1 MGSSQSTVNVSNEI
15 YNSIMNNLEQKG
27 VFSKVGQVNNLEDVT
42 IVADGSNSVVLIGNY
57 NTIDFST
64 MLDAS
69 AEATAETLAEIAN
82 DLTNNAQGA
91 FFNNTDISTMSETD
105 IQNMVSTYLKSQ
117 CVESD
122 LAQYNQ
128 ITNGYI
134 QATNGG
140 VVSITNQNDQQMNCI
155 MSALSKATS
164 DLQASVE
171 NTVTNDSGINWTLI
185 IIVVVIVLAIVA
197 VIMGGSFKWVVV
209 LIIVLIIAAGAYF
222 IYVTLTKEKE
232 ETETANSS
240 DNSSDNST
248 DNSSDSANN
257 ADNTEQFQLYAPLNN
272 VSPAT
277 YQYMPMISINRKN
290 QLYTPAGIVKKFAYI
305 PAYHPPYAQ

>member
-1 MGSSQSTVNVSNEI
+1 
-15 YNSIMNNLEQKG
+15 MNNLEQKG
-27 VFSKVGQVNNLEDVT
+27 VFSRVGQVNNLEDVT

-117 CVESD
+117 CVESE

-140 VVSITNQNDQQMNCI
+140 VVSITNKNDQQMNCI

-171 NTVTNDSGINWTLI
+171 NTVSNESGINWTLI
-185 IIVVVIVLAIVA
+185 IIVIVIVLAIVA

-222 IYVTLTKEKE
+222 IYVTLTKEE
-232 ETETANSS
+232 EMETGE
-240 DNSSDNST
+240 
-248 DNSSDSANN
+248 SSDSAN
-257 ADNTEQFQLYAPLNN
+257 NTEQFQLYAPLNN
-272 VSPAT
+272 VSPAV
-277 YQYMPMISINRKN
+277 YQYTPMISINGKN
-290 QLYTPAGIVKKFAYI
+290 QLYTPVGIVKKFAYI

>member
-1 MGSSQSTVNVSNEI
+1 MSNEI

-27 VFSKVGQVNNLEDVT
+27 VFSRVGQVNNLEDVT

-117 CVESD
+117 CVESE

-140 VVSITNQNDQQMNCI
+140 VVSITNKNDQQMNCI

-209 LIIVLIIAAGAYF
+209 LIIVLIIAVGAYF
-222 IYVTLTKEKE
+222 IYVTLTKEE
-232 ETETANSS
+232 ETETGESS
-240 DNSSDNST
+240 DT
-248 DNSSDSANN
+248 A
-257 ADNTEQFQLYAPLNN
+257 EQFQLYAPLNN
-272 VSPAT
+272 VSPAV
-277 YQYMPMISINRKN
+277 YQYTPMISINGKN
-290 QLYTPAGIVKKFAYI
+290 QLYTPVGIVKKFAYI

>member
-1 MGSSQSTVNVSNEI
+1 
-15 YNSIMNNLEQKG
+15 MNNLEQKG
-27 VFSKVGQVNNLEDVT
+27 VFSRVGQVNNLEDVT

-117 CVESD
+117 CVESE

-140 VVSITNQNDQQMNCI
+140 VVSITNKNDQQMNCI

-171 NTVTNDSGINWTLI
+171 NTVSNESGINWTLI

-209 LIIVLIIAAGAYF
+209 LIIVLIIAASAYF
-222 IYVTLTKEKE
+222 VYVTLTNKE
-232 ETETANSS
+232 EINSANL
-240 DNSSDNST
+240 
-248 DNSSDSANN
+248 SDSAN
-257 ADNTEQFQLYAPLNN
+257 NTEQFQLYAPLNN
-272 VSPAT
+272 VSPAA
-277 YQYMPMISINRKN
+277 YQYTPMISINGKN

>member
-1 MGSSQSTVNVSNEI
+1 
-15 YNSIMNNLEQKG
+15 MNNLEQKG
-27 VFSKVGQVNNLEDVT
+27 VFSRVGQVNNLEDVT

-117 CVESD
+117 CVESE

-140 VVSITNQNDQQMNCI
+140 VVSITNKNDQQMNCI

-222 IYVTLTKEKE
+222 IYVTLTKEE
-232 ETETANSS
+232 ETKTGESS
-240 DNSSDNST
+240 DT
-248 DNSSDSANN
+248 A
-257 ADNTEQFQLYAPLNN
+257 EQFQLYAPLNN
-272 VSPAT
+272 VSPAV
-277 YQYMPMISINRKN
+277 YQYTPMISINGKN

-305 PAYHPPYAQ
+305 PVYHPPYAQ

>member
-1 MGSSQSTVNVSNEI
+1 
-15 YNSIMNNLEQKG
+15 MNNLEQKG
-27 VFSKVGQVNNLEDVT
+27 VFSRVGQVNNLEDVT

-117 CVESD
+117 CVESE

-222 IYVTLTKEKE
+222 IYVTLTKEE
-232 ETETANSS
+232 ETKTGESS
-240 DNSSDNST
+240 DT
-248 DNSSDSANN
+248 A
-257 ADNTEQFQLYAPLNN
+257 EQFQLYAPLNN
-272 VSPAT
+272 VSPAV
-277 YQYMPMISINRKN
+277 YQYTPMISINGKN
-290 QLYTPAGIVKKFAYI
+290 QLYTPVGIVKKFAYI